1 MTTDVLVIGGG
12 IAGLSLV
19 AKAAKWLPDISITMI
34 TKDNGL
40 ESNTRYAQGG
50 IAIVLDSS
58 ADSFDR
64 HVEDTVVAGAGLCDR
79 TVVEKVVKEGPDR
92 LRELIEWGV
101 QFDRDATGNLALGR
115 EGGHTAHR
123 IIHYKDSTGFQIAD
137 ALLKH
142 VGTLPNVAIL
152 DHHFALDLVTEIQ
165 EGNST
170 CVGAQVLDVR
180 NRLSKII
187 AARATVLCTGGIGQV
202 YSNTTNPPVAT
213 GDGVSMAYR
222 AGARIRDME
231 FVQFHPTAFH
241 SNGDTPSFLISE
253 ALRGFGAHLVTGN
266 EERFLLRYDPRGELA
281 SRDIVSQAIHHEM
294 KENGAACV
302 FVDCRHL
309 DGDDLKDKFPFI
321 YNACFTHGYDITR
334 ELVPVSPAA
343 HYSCGGIEVDI
354 RGRTSI
360 ANLYACGECSCTGL
374 HGANRLASNSLLEAL
389 VYAHE
394 IFLELESNVKTV
406 PVPKCLNAS
415 PTSAAGRRE
424 SHLHELRWKLRH
436 AMTMDAGIVRT
447 NSGLARLREMIAE
460 LSLEAERD
468 REINNVRWWELRNML
483 QVAALI
489 VEHSL
494 TRRENCGTF
503 HNTDLVAHA

>member
-1 MTTDVLVIGGG
+1 MITDVLVIGGG

-19 AKAAKWLPDISITMI
+19 AKAAKWLPDISITI
-34 TKDNGL
+34 VTKDNGL

-50 IAIVLDSS
+50 IAIVLDSGE
-58 ADSFDR
+58 DSFDR
-64 HVEDTVVAGAGLCDR
+64 HVQDTLVAGAGLCDLA
-79 TVVEKVVKEGPDR
+79 VVEKVVKEGPDR

-137 ALLKH
+137 ALLRH
-142 VGTLPNVAIL
+142 VGTLPNVTLL
-152 DHHFALDLVTEIQ
+152 DHHFALDLVTEKH
-165 EGNST
+165 GDSST
-170 CVGAQVLDVR
+170 CVGVRVLDVR
-180 NRLSKII
+180 NRLAKII

-202 YSNTTNPPVAT
+202 YSNTTNPPIAT
-213 GDGVSMAYR
+213 GDGIAMAHR
-222 AGARIRDME
+222 AGALIRDME

-266 EERFLLRYDPRGELA
+266 EERFLFRYDPRGELA
-281 SRDIVSQAIHHEM
+281 SRDIVSQAIHREM
-294 KENGAACV
+294 NEHGASCV
-302 FVDCRHL
+302 FIDCRHL
-309 DGDDLKDKFPFI
+309 DGDELKAKFPYI
-321 YNACFTHGYDITR
+321 YNACFSHGYDITH

-343 HYSCGGIEVDI
+343 HYSCGGIAI
-354 RGRTSI
+354 GIQGRTSI
-360 ANLYACGECSCTGL
+360 ANLYACGECSRTGL

-394 IFLELESNVKTV
+394 IFLDLERNVNTI
-406 PVPKCLNAS
+406 PVPKQLNAA
-415 PTSAAGRRE
+415 PLPVAGRRE
-424 SHLHELRWKLRH
+424 SHLHEHRWKLRH

-447 NSGLARLREMIAE
+447 NSGLARLRQMIAE
-460 LSLEAERD
+460 LSLEAERS
-468 REINNVRWWELRNML
+468 REENNVRWWELRNML
-483 QVAALI
+483 HVAALV

-494 TRRENCGTF
+494 IRSENRGTF
-503 HNTDLVAHA
+503 HNSDLVAHA